1 MKSFKLSG
9 EGKEGAVPLS
19 DWGELRKVPITEQF
33 FSIMK
38 VSLENILIKMVFGGE
53 KLEFL
58 NFLFLQFHGCVQN
71 GQAEVSGLLFTELKF
86 DQAHFQDKIPK
97 AHGELGDVVLFALDL
112 EESESRFFVETKF
125 QSHQNFTFHNK
136 EFLTAVGAV

>member
-1 MKSFKLSG
+1 MKSFKFSG

-19 DWGELRKVPITEQF
+19 DGGELRKVPIAEQLF
-33 FSIMK
+33 GIMK

-71 GQAEVSGLLFTELKF
+71 GQAEVSGFLFAELEF
-86 DQAHFQDKIPK
+86 DKAHFQDKISK
-97 AHGELGDVVLFALDL
+97 AHYEFRNVVLFALDL
-112 EESESRFFVETKF
+112 EESES
-125 QSHQNFTFHNK
+125 
-136 EFLTAVGAV
+136 

>member
-1 MKSFKLSG
+1 MKSFEFSSKS
-9 EGKEGAVPLS
+9 KKGAVPLS
-19 DWGELRKVPITEQF
+19 DGGELGKMPISEKF
-33 FSIMK
+33 FGIMK

-71 GQAEVSGLLFTELKF
+71 GEAEVSGLLFTELKF
-86 DQAHFQDKIPK
+86 NQAHFQDKIPK
-97 AHGELGDVVLFALDL
+97 AHGEFGDVVLFALDL

-125 QSHQNFTFHNK
+125 QSHQNFTFHNQ
-136 EFLTAVGAV
+136 EFFTAVGAV